1 MKTRSIEMLLRLFV
15 LLTLLFAAATPS
27 GAETRQIAKVSASQL
42 KSTCDKVGGTF
53 GPTDGGGY
61 YCDKHNCD
69 GKGGSCT
76 VTCGETAC
84 YGITPRAFARNQTLN
99 SLLQNG
105 DRVPHDLDP
114 APTDLLVAPG
124 EGSAAAR
131 AAPADPAPGT
141 LY

>member
-1 MKTRSIEMLLRLFV
+1 MLLRVFV

-27 GAETRQIAKVSASQL
+27 VAEMRQIAKVSESRLQ
-42 KSTCDKVGGTF
+42 STCDKVGGTF

-61 YCDKHNCD
+61 YCDKANCD

-76 VTCGETAC
+76 VTCSQTEC
-84 YGITPRAFARNQTLN
+84 YGITPRALARNQTLN

-105 DRVPHDLDP
+105 DRVLHDLDP
-114 APTDLLVAPG
+114 APTDSLVTPG

-131 AAPADPAPGT
+131 AAPADPGLGS

>member
-1 MKTRSIEMLLRLFV
+1 MNTRSIEMLFRVFV

-27 GAETRQIAKVSASQL
+27 VAETRQIAKVSASQL
-42 KSTCDKVGGTF
+42 KSTCDKAGGTF

-69 GKGGSCT
+69 GKGGTCT
-76 VTCGETAC
+76 VTCGQSTC
-84 YGITPRAFARNQTLN
+84 YGYTPRALAGNQTLN
-99 SLLQNG
+99 SLLQND
-105 DRVPHDLDP
+105 DRVLHDLDT
-114 APTDLLVAPG
+114 APTDSLVTPG

-131 AAPADPAPGT
+131 AAPADPAPGS